1 MILNRPSLPELFC
14 LCVTAVRLASAASTI
29 SGELTDPQNRPV
41 SGAAIRLV
49 RPANSSGRSTTSD
62 NRGRYTFG
70 NIDPG
75 EYRLTASSPGFPTIT
90 RTISVAAEATRTEDL
105 HFSRVASRNQSVNV

>member
-1 MILNRPSLPELFC
+1 MPSLP
-14 LCVTAVRLASAASTI
+14 RLASRKCQRGLRFPALLLWLGALAVDPGRAASTL

-41 SGAAIRLV
+41 SGAAIRLL
-49 RPANSSGRSTTSD
+49 RSASSSGRSTTSD

-90 RTISVAAEATRTEDL
+90 RTISVAAEATRT
-105 HFSRVASRNQSVNV
+105 